1 MDIVKLKETIEAA
14 KGARPPDLM
23 LKGGSIINV
32 VTGEVE
38 KKDLLIYRDRIVGT
52 VDESD
57 SQDYSAK
64 DVIDVSGLYLT
75 PGFIESHVHIESS
88 MVTPSEFA
96 RGVLPRGTTTVIA
109 DPHEIANVMG
119 TEGILFMVK
128 DAEKTP
134 MDIYFSLPSCVP
146 ATDMET
152 SGARLT
158 SKELK
163 PLIDEPWVIGL
174 GEVMNF
180 PGVINGDEDLLK
192 KIRLAKEAGKAV
204 DGHAPLVSGR
214 DLTAYIA
221 AGIGSDHESS
231 RYEEGK
237 EKLEK
242 GMFLMIREGSHAK
255 NLEDLLPLI
264 KERNFHRATFVA
276 DDIDPNDIIN
286 RGHIDY
292 FLKKAVSLGLDP
304 VIAVSMVTL
313 SPSSYFGLKDIGVL
327 APSKKA
333 DIVVLDNLNDF
344 NVKMVFKNGGLV
356 ADESGAQ
363 YEREEQHHDTTS
375 STNVALSGV
384 ESIRIP
390 WEEGEARVIQIAKD
404 QIITDQ
410 VHMRLK
416 AEEGFAVSDTE
427 RDILK
432 VAVFERHRS
441 TGNIGLGF
449 VKGFGLKEGAIGSS
463 IGHDSHNIIA
473 VGVTDNDIYLAVKRI
488 VELEGGQV
496 IVRGGKVIS
505 ELQLK
510 IAGLM
515 SHMPLEEVDR
525 KIEKNL
531 EESKNIGCTIDTPFM
546 MLSFLPLPVIPK
558 LKITDKGLFDV
569 TEFKIVPLYL
579 K

>member
-1 MDIVKLKETIEAA
+1 MYIVKLKETIEAA
-14 KGARPPDLM
+14 RGARPLDLM
-23 LKGGSIINV
+23 LKGGSVVNI

-38 KKDLLIYRDRIVGT
+38 KKDILIYRDRIVGV
-52 VDESD
+52 VDGSESKG
-57 SQDYSAK
+57 YSAK
-64 DVIDVSGLYLT
+64 EVIDVSGMYLT

-119 TEGILFMVK
+119 TEGILFMAK
-128 DAEKTP
+128 DAAKTP

-146 ATDMET
+146 ATEMET

-158 SKELK
+158 SKELES
-163 PLIDEPWVIGL
+163 LIDEPWVIGL

-180 PGVINGDEDLLK
+180 PGVINGEEELLK
-192 KIRLAKEAGKAV
+192 KIKLAKEAGKAV

-214 DLTAYIA
+214 DLTAYLA

-264 KERNFHRATFVA
+264 NEKNFQSATFVA

-304 VIAVSMVTL
+304 TIAVRMVTL
-313 SPSSYFGLKDIGVL
+313 SPASYFGLSEIGIL
-327 APSKKA
+327 APSKRA
-333 DIVVLDNLNDF
+333 DIIVLENLKDF
-344 NVKMVFKNGGLV
+344 NVKMVFKNGRLV
-356 ADESGAQ
+356 ADEKGAIF
-363 YEREEQHHDTTS
+363 EREEQHYDTA
-375 STNVALSGV
+375 STMNVSLVGV
-384 ESIRIP
+384 ESIRVP
-390 WEEGEARVIQIAKD
+390 WEEGEARVIKIAEN
-404 QIITDQ
+404 QIITDEI
-410 VHMRLK
+410 HLKLK
-416 AEEGFAVSDTE
+416 AEDGFAVSDIE

-432 VAVFERHRS
+432 VAVFERHRG

-449 VKGFGLKEGAIGSS
+449 VNGFGLKEGAIASS
-463 IGHDSHNIIA
+463 IGHDSHNIIS
-473 VGVTDNDIYLAVKRI
+473 VGVADDDIYLAVRRI
-488 VELEGGQV
+488 VELKGGQV
-496 IVRGGKVIS
+496 IVKGGRVVS
-505 ELQLK
+505 ELQLEV
-510 IAGLM
+510 AGLM
-515 SHMPLEEVDR
+515 SHLPLIEVDKR
-525 KIEKNL
+525 IEKNL
-531 EESKNIGCTIDTPFM
+531 EESKNVGCAIDTPFM

-579 K
+579 